1 MTRSRKGAVG
11 KFGRDRSGAMSK
23 NKPKQRRKAVSDV
36 GSIIA
41 RFVCDDPNCEGD
53 VGKWGPF
60 YMEYIGGILGK
71 NPINFDAF
79 MYRWDNAI
87 VAQTKG
93 FVKSVPD
100 LKKTSQYKQ
109 IQEARERWKKEA
121 KKWGI
126 VKWEEKAKV
135 GLEKRQKGM
144 QLRSGK
150 VLPKKLHLKF

>member
-1 MTRSRKGAVG
+1 M
-11 KFGRDRSGAMSK
+11 
-23 NKPKQRRKAVSDV
+23 PKKRRKAVSDV

-41 RFVCDDPNCEGD
+41 RFMCDDPNCEGD

-93 FVKSVPD
+93 FVRSVSD
-100 LKKTSQYKQ
+100 LKKTAQYEK

-121 KKWGI
+121 KAWGLK
-126 VKWEEKAKV
+126 KWEEKAKE
-135 GLEKRQKGM
+135 GLAKDK
-144 QLRSGK
+144 K
-150 VLPKKLHLKF
+150 V